1 VQILNAI
8 TIADTH
14 KKQPFFFD
22 SPIIPPLFSV
32 LIVWL
37 AFWLFVPNFGSV
49 RTVSGVL
56 NAASINAIV
65 VIGVTMLMIAGEF
78 DLSVGAVMSIA
89 RYIFAHMIVGGG
101 SPIIAIGLALLVST
115 LMGAINGLITL
126 YTRLP
131 SFIVTLGTL
140 SIYRGLV
147 WVYSGGEM
155 VQTTE
160 KLAVY
165 EFLNGRLEFINDLI
179 RRANFRTAT
188 VWVILL
194 AVIFQIILTR
204 TRFGNHIFAVG
215 GNPQAAIAQ
224 GVNIKW
230 VKIICFSLTS
240 ALAGLAGILTFSQF
254 ASVFVATG
262 ATVEL
267 TAIAGAVVGGTLLSG
282 GVGSIIGG
290 LLGILLIDTL
300 RSGVVLLGFPSD
312 NFAAVVGI
320 TIVGVA
326 LLIDWIRGRLS

>member
-1 VQILNAI
+1 LKAI
-8 TIADTH
+8 ALDYP
-14 KKQPFFFD
+14 KKQALFTD
-22 SPIIPPLFSV
+22 SPIIPPLLSV
-32 LIVWL
+32 IVVWL
-37 AFWLFVPNFGSV
+37 IFWLFVPNFGSV

-78 DLSVGAVMSIA
+78 DLSVGAILAMGGYV
-89 RYIFAHMIVGGG
+89 FADIMVDGG
-101 SPIIAIGLALLVST
+101 SPIVAIGLALLVSA
-115 LMGAINGLITL
+115 LMGAVNGLITV
-126 YTRLP
+126 YARLP

-155 VQTTE
+155 IQTTE
-160 KLAVY
+160 ELALY
-165 EFLNGRLEFINDLI
+165 ELLNGRLEFINDLI

-188 VWVILL
+188 IWVILL
-194 AVIFQIILTR
+194 AIIFQIILTR
-204 TRFGNHIFAVG
+204 TRFGNHIFAAG
-215 GNPQAAIAQ
+215 GNAPAAIAQ
-224 GVNIKW
+224 GVNIKL
-230 VKIICFSLTS
+230 VKILCFAITG

-262 ATVEL
+262 ASVEL

-282 GVGSIIGG
+282 GVGSIVGG

-312 NFAAVVGI
+312 NFAAVVGV